1 MPQCRKPVPM
11 PPPVEH
17 DIACRC
23 EECLVLDA
31 MRFVEEKRRARG
43 PRVIKDFSP
52 LPGPWRDRT
61 RLPR

>member
-1 MPQCRKPVPM
+1 MAQRRKPVPM

-31 MRFVEEKRRARG
+31 VRFVEEKRRARG
-43 PRVIKDFSP
+43 PRVIGADWNP
-52 LPGPWRDRT
+52 HDGAWRARV
-61 RLPR
+61 RW